1 MATVAFELSN
11 SDPNLGEV
19 LEDIFGNVI
28 CVIQLTDLMIQR
40 RGLHNG
46 LEFSE

>member
-19 LEDIFGNVI
+19 LEDIFGNVNAVRI
-28 CVIQLTDLMIQR
+28 
-40 RGLHNG
+40 
-46 LEFSE
+46 